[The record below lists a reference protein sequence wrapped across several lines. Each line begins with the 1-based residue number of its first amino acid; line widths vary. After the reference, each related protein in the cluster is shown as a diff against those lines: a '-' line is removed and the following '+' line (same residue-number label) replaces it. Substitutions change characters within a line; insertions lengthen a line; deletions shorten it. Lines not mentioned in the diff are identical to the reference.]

1 VSPQATA
8 TPELAYDLAQANGMV
23 EPVGGAAY
31 YGSVFGTYLVA
42 PVVAL
47 VSTPDHKGY
56 WLIGADA
63 SVYPSATPATRVAP
77 GALCCRTRWWP
88 PRRLLTAEGTGSS
101 PPPAR

>member
-1 VSPQATA
+1 MSPQATA

-56 WLIGADA
+56 WLIGADGE
-63 SVYPSATPATRVAP
+63 RVPLRRRPQQGWRRGRFAAGP
-77 GALCCRTRWWP
+77 GGGRH
-88 PRRLLTAEGTGSS
+88 GDS
-101 PPPAR
+101 